1 MARPWVMALVQTA
14 PLRGADPVADLAA
27 DLAEVRRKHPQVQM
41 VVFPE
46 IHLYGGSDE
55 VEDAA
60 VWLDAAAEP
69 LDGPRVQALSALA
82 ADQGVWLIPGSMP
95 ELGEDGRIF
104 NTALVFDPSGR
115 LVASYRKIFPWRPYE
130 TWACGSEFVVFDID
144 DVGCFGLSICYDSWF
159 PESTRQLA
167 WLGAEVVV
175 NIVKTTGPDRAH
187 ELVIARAN
195 AIVNQVYFL
204 SLNAG
209 GPVGAGQ
216 SMYLD
221 PDGSV
226 LATVPGGER
235 AVTVLELDLDEVT
248 KVRTVGTAGLNRTWE
263 QLRDDDQAI
272 ALPAYGG
279 AMTPGRWRPAP
290 QRRGDGL
297 G

>member
-27 DLAEVRRKHPQVQM
+27 DLAEVRREHPQVQM

-60 VWLDAAAEP
+60 DWLDAAAEP

-82 ADQGVWLIPGSMP
+82 ADQGVWLIPGSVP

-187 ELVIARAN
+187 ELVLARAN

-216 SMYLD
+216 SIYLD
-221 PDGSV
+221 PDGAV
-226 LATVPGGER
+226 LAQMPGGER

-263 QLRDDDQAI
+263 QLRNDDQAI

-279 AMTPGRWRPAP
+279 AMTPGRWRPVQ